1 MKRTATCILLLAVL
15 FAVSAPAQSSL
26 EQGAD
31 AVYLDISHEYILNPD
46 GSTIYNYEHRLKYL
60 TNFSFNSA
68 YGESFIV
75 YDPEWQTLKVT
86 KCAATMADG
95 RVVNAPFNAF
105 NEVLPQWAAGMAPY
119 VRLREMVV
127 THTGLEK
134 NAVVNLAYTIT
145 TKKGFLPGL
154 MGSVMFG
161 DRSPIGRMTVRVKVP
176 SGTSLAAG
184 MARSDLK
191 PVVTAENRYSVS
203 TWTLEHIPL
212 AAVEASQPPL
222 ASFLPV
228 LLFSTAGM
236 EDLQRHLIG
245 DESSRYSLS
254 PTAMSLAKEITKEKG
269 SWIEK
274 ALELRAYVEAN
285 VGLMNAELPVLGYRA
300 MRAQEVLDRNAG
312 SQLDRAVLLAALCRA
327 AGITAVPA
335 LTAVAPSLPT
345 DVPSLNQF
353 TNACVMCSCES
364 PEGEMV
370 FLDPNAPQNGPAL
383 TRSAGRNFLPLMK
396 DAKITEMIGLRSEAS
411 TLEFDGDLTI
421 GDDGKVEGT
430 AKVKMTGGFDFSFA
444 KEAAPGSVR
453 TTLVKIGQGMRV
465 TNLQTDFPKNG
476 TTECSANVSSG
487 SPLADAAGLVRFALP
502 GAAGGLGDL
511 HLSLGSAPRTTPV
524 DFGFPFREE
533 ERWTIHLPEN
543 ISVAIM
549 PTPVNLKN
557 EIGEVHFAFSQ
568 EGKDV
573 KVVRTFVLNVPR
585 VPVSEYGSIRSIVGT
600 WQEPA
605 HQVMV
610 LKRP

>member
-176 SGTSLAAG
+176 WGTSLVAG
-184 MARSDLK
+184 MARVDLK
-191 PVVTAENRYSVS
+191 PVVTAENGYSVS
-203 TWTLEHIPL
+203 TWTLEQIPL

-327 AGITAVPA
+327 AGITAVPV
-335 LTAVAPSLPT
+335 LTAAAHSLPM

-411 TLEFDGDLTI
+411 TLELEVTSRLA
-421 GDDGKVEGT
+421 V
-430 AKVKMTGGFDFSFA
+430 TGMS
-444 KEAAPGSVR
+444 K
-453 TTLVKIGQGMRV
+453 GQR
-465 TNLQTDFPKNG
+465 
-476 TTECSANVSSG
+476 
-487 SPLADAAGLVRFALP
+487 R
-502 GAAGGLGDL
+502 
-511 HLSLGSAPRTTPV
+511 
-524 DFGFPFREE
+524 
-533 ERWTIHLPEN
+533 
-543 ISVAIM
+543 
-549 PTPVNLKN
+549 
-557 EIGEVHFAFSQ
+557 
-568 EGKDV
+568 
-573 KVVRTFVLNVPR
+573 
-585 VPVSEYGSIRSIVGT
+585 
-600 WQEPA
+600 
-605 HQVMV
+605 
-610 LKRP
+610 